1 MADMRPFRIEIP
13 EADLDDLRARLDRA
27 CWADDLPGA
36 HWEYGVPAAHVRELA
51 GYWRDGFD
59 WRRQEARLNAYPQFT
74 TTVDGQKVHFLHVR
88 SPESDALPLILTHGW
103 PGSVA
108 EFLDV
113 IGPLTDPRAHGAD
126 PADIAFHLVIPS
138 LPGFGFSGPTTE
150 RGWTPRRIG
159 AAWAEVMARLGYR
172 RYGAAGNDW
181 GSYVA
186 PEVGRAAPAHVI
198 GVHVTQLF
206 SLPAG
211 QPGELDDLS
220 AEEQA
225 ALRSLQWAVLQRP
238 RDLRRHCGEPERVG
252 TCLNH
257 SGPRRLGGLEDEA
270 FAGQQAGFGQIAEG
284 IWFTP
289 DSDGNPGIAQLPQAG
304 ERCAARQLR
313 SRQVNEHTGLWRQDF
328 QGQRDLADGKRI
340 DLAFGSQAALFGEQA
355 VPGLRAIRRGE
366 RMQRGQVAKPVH
378 VDLFPVKRA
387 QGGRRV
393 LRHEPVGDNLPPE
406 PRRQPRLIS
415 DERRIV
421 GSDPDSAVT
430 LCQGIDEN
438 SRERGKQGGRVD
450 DPGGPVNLRDA
461 RHLNAVRPDGGA
473 KPGHYRRVG
482 VGGYVHEPLA
492 ALRALGQERRGQRV
506 KPGRTIKD
514 PPNMVMG
521 SHCYAFETLAII
533 THKLIPSPSSQDSVQ
548 ISISLRDRSP
558 E

>member
-138 LPGFGFSGPTTE
+138 LPGFGFSGPTE

-186 PEVGRAAPAHVI
+186 PEVGGAAPAHVI

-211 QPGELDDLS
+211 QPGELEDLS
-220 AEEQA
+220 AASQRVD
-225 ALRSLQWAVLQRP
+225 LRS
-238 RDLRRHCGEPERVG
+238 HSGEPERVG
-252 TCLNH
+252 TCLPAQVRAAWAGWKMRRSLDNKPASARSPRE
-257 SGPRRLGGLEDEA
+257 SGSPRIVTVTPASQNCRRLASDARLVSCDLARSMSTPVCGGRTSRASGIWLMANELIWPSTRRRPSSANRRYRGSGLSAEESGCSVA
-270 FAGQQAGFGQIAEG
+270 RWRSRFTSTFSLSNAHRAVAGF
-284 IWFTP
+284 
-289 DSDGNPGIAQLPQAG
+289 SDMN
-304 ERCAARQLR
+304 R
-313 SRQVNEHTGLWRQDF
+313 S
-328 QGQRDLADGKRI
+328 
-340 DLAFGSQAALFGEQA
+340 
-355 VPGLRAIRRGE
+355 
-366 RMQRGQVAKPVH
+366 
-378 VDLFPVKRA
+378 
-387 QGGRRV
+387 
-393 LRHEPVGDNLPPE
+393 
-406 PRRQPRLIS
+406 
-415 DERRIV
+415 
-421 GSDPDSAVT
+421 
-430 LCQGIDEN
+430 
-438 SRERGKQGGRVD
+438 
-450 DPGGPVNLRDA
+450 
-461 RHLNAVRPDGGA
+461 
-473 KPGHYRRVG
+473 
-482 VGGYVHEPLA
+482 
-492 ALRALGQERRGQRV
+492 
-506 KPGRTIKD
+506 
-514 PPNMVMG
+514 
-521 SHCYAFETLAII
+521 AII
-533 THKLIPSPSSQDSVQ
+533 SHRNHAASRASSVTSGVLSAATRIP
-548 ISISLRDRSP
+548 R
-558 E
+558 